1 MARILRTIERLFVP
15 YLAVVVSVGIIMI
28 IAGICK

>member
-1 MARILRTIERLFVP
+1 MARIVRAIERLFVP
-15 YLAVVVSVGIIMI
+15 YLAVIVSVGIITI

>member
-1 MARILRTIERLFVP
+1 MAGIIRAIERLFVP
-15 YLAVVVSVGIIMI
+15 YLAVIVSVGIITI